1 MCIFPPYLETLGAG
15 GGKMLLTYI
24 RTIVLYLVLIAVI
37 RMMGKRQIG
46 EMEPSEFVVTM
57 LVANLASIPMQDG
70 GIPLYS
76 GLVPILTVL
85 GVELILTALSMRSVK
100 LRQLLCGKPVIL
112 IENGKILQSNLRS
125 TRITLDELTELLRG
139 KDVLTP
145 DAVQYAILETNGNL
159 SVFPFPEQKP
169 ATAKDA
175 KINPTAQ
182 FLPYTI
188 IADGYL
194 YRDNLRLAGKDDRW
208 LRKQLQKRKA
218 TIASTWLMTVDGAGQ
233 ILWQEKEGLG

>member
-1 MCIFPPYLETLGAG
+1 
-15 GGKMLLTYI
+15 MLLSYI
-24 RTIVLYLVLIAVI
+24 RTIFLSLVLIAVI

-85 GVELILTALSMRSVK
+85 GVELILTALSMRYVK
-100 LRQLLCGKPVIL
+100 LRRLLCGKPVIL
-112 IENGKILQSNLRS
+112 IDNGKILQENLRS

-139 KDVLTP
+139 KDVLSP
-145 DAVQYAILETNGNL
+145 DVVQYAILETNGNL
-159 SVFPFPEQKP
+159 SVFPFPKHRP
-169 ATAKDA
+169 ASAKDA
-175 KINPTAQ
+175 GIQAEKQ
-182 FLPYTI
+182 YLPYTI

-194 YRDNLRLAGKDDRW
+194 YRENLRICGKDDRW
-208 LRKQLQKRKA
+208 LDGVLQQKGA
-218 TIASTWLMTVDGAGQ
+218 TVATTWLLTVDDAGQ
-233 ILWQEKEGLG
+233 VLWQQKEE